1 MSGVISDNLGRGS
14 GLVKAASAGGMAVIS
29 TANITGSAVSEIAFD
44 ALFDDTLYRAYK
56 IIGNLKPTGSAYM
69 CIRFNVSGSAVSS
82 DSYTGTQTVTATQHN
97 ASGAISYH
105 WGGSS
110 AKYPSPASTP
120 YNNKIGLG
128 TGSYNFGNPIVKQ
141 HSREYMNLDFT
152 VFPDTTGT
160 GNTFDST
167 VMGNLT
173 YGHYGVTG
181 DGNSCHYGT
190 ATISHSG
197 KFWGRQLSRGVVTGI
212 TLYPDAGNWDVGSN
226 IILYGVKR

>member
-1 MSGVISDNLGRGS
+1 MSGIISDNLGRGS
-14 GLVKAASAGGMAVIS
+14 GLVKAASAGGWAIIS

-44 ALFDDTLYRAYK
+44 GLFDDTIYRAYK
-56 IIGNLKPTGSAYM
+56 IIGNIKPTSSAYM
-69 CIRFNVSGSAVSS
+69 QIRFNVSGSAVST
-82 DSYTGTQTVTATQHN
+82 DSYTGTSSMVYTKHN
-97 ASGAISYH
+97 GSGAIPFPVD
-105 WGGSS
+105 SS
-110 AKYPSPASTP
+110 VAKYPSPVSTP
-120 YNNKIGLG
+120 YNDRIGMG
-128 TGSYNFGNPIVKQ
+128 TGYNFANPKVHQ

-181 DGNSCHYGT
+181 DGSSTHYGT